1 MCNYYF
7 TKGGIVVYKCP
18 GPGITL
24 YNLGAKI
31 VTSFHRQVLAP
42 GFVFFVRFLPGS
54 CQVFVR
60 LYNRPGLLQLGTKAF
75 PDRTNQLSAQLHRIP
90 GCIVKNTRK
99 FRSYWLFTM
108 MLITKHRI
116 SLDCLL
122 IGPTFPRLSPLRE
135 LAAPFPIRILTYEAK
150 IILNQYLNALQ
161 EEFSVT
167 LLVVWSKLQYTR
179 AYSCLKIKVYKTC
192 IASLEADKTCWATW
206 KESGLGN

>member
-1 MCNYYF
+1 MCNYCF

-75 PDRTNQLSAQLHRIP
+75 PDRTNQLSRQLHRIP
-90 GCIVKNTRK
+90 GFIVENTRK
-99 FRSYWLFTM
+99 VRCILVFYNDA
-108 MLITKHRI
+108 KHRI
-116 SLDCLL
+116 SLDCLS
-122 IGPTFPRLSPLRE
+122 IGRNFGRLSPMRE
-135 LAAPFPIRILTYEAK
+135 LAAPFPIRILTYEAG

-167 LLVVWSKLQYTR
+167 LLVV
-179 AYSCLKIKVYKTC
+179 
-192 IASLEADKTCWATW
+192 
-206 KESGLGN
+206 